1 MAAMVAIE
9 RLCCQNSECPD
20 AGVRGGE
27 NLYFRG
33 WSGKDRRIR
42 MVHCRTCKR
51 SFSERKGTVLEQARL
66 PDDKVFSVLKHLR
79 EGCGTRA
86 TGRLVGVD
94 KNTVTRYTALAGA
107 HAEGLHEELVAFS
120 PLDP

>member
-1 MAAMVAIE
+1 MAAVVGIE
-9 RLCCQNSECPD
+9 RLCCQNSDCPD

-79 EGCGTRA
+79 DASHRA
-86 TGRLVGVD
+86 PGRG
-94 KNTVTRYTALAGA
+94 G
-107 HAEGLHEELVAFS
+107 
-120 PLDP
+120 